1 MSLRPAVNAR
11 PMTSVRLELLLI
23 LSALLSAVTGAFTG
37 VREPGQRLHHAAAAL
52 ESTAAEAPRTAAAIL
67 PAAIA
72 DSVAAFA
79 APVSHGEGAAFAL
92 ALAAPLDT
100 IRLLE

>member
-1 MSLRPAVNAR
+1 
-11 PMTSVRLELLLI
+11 MTSACLELLLI

-37 VREPGQRLHHAAAAL
+37 VREPGQRLHAAAAI
-52 ESTAAEAPRTAAAIL
+52 ESTAAEAPRAAAAIL

-72 DSVAAFA
+72 ASVADFA
-79 APVSHGEGAAFAL
+79 APVSHGRHAAFAL

-100 IRLLE
+100 VRLLE